1 MKKIITMALVVLLG
15 VCCSSC
21 GKNSLASADS
31 QKTAASSFNE
41 TARAEQTPS
50 STAPSDP
57 SISENETSSAFDE
70 SETASPPTENTKVDV
85 DLTGLSSTMVY
96 SEITNIFLYP
106 EKYIGKT
113 IKMRGQFVP
122 YKDSKTGAQHF
133 ACVAADAT
141 ACCAQGFE
149 FIPSDSGFD
158 PADYPKPNTEIT
170 ILGNFEIQTKD
181 EIQYFTIT
189 NAKLIDPTQ

>member
-1 MKKIITMALVVLLG
+1 MKKIIIMALVVLLG

-21 GKNSLASADS
+21 GKNSLNSADS
-31 QKTAASSFNE
+31 QKTATSSFNE
-41 TARAEQTPS
+41 TACAEQTPP
-50 STAPSDP
+50 STASSDP
-57 SISENETSSAFDE
+57 SIPENETSSAFDE
-70 SETASPPTENTKVDV
+70 SETASDPTENTEVDV
-85 DLTGLSSTMVY
+85 DLTGLSSTMAY

-113 IKMRGQFVP
+113 IKMRGQFVL
-122 YKDSKTGAQHF
+122 YEDSQTGTQHF

-149 FIPSDSGFD
+149 FIPSDSSFN

-170 ILGNFEIQTKD
+170 ILGNFEIQKKD
-181 EIQYFTIT
+181 GIQYPTIT